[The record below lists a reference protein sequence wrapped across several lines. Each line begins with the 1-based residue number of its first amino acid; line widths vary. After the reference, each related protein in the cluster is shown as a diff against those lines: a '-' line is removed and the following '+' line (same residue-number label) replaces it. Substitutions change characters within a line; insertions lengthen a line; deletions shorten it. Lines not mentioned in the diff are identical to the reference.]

1 MMAKFQF
8 EFTPKQDV
16 EFRELVAKQR
26 IAAIAIAVLVVIKAG
41 GALQDVSSANWQ
53 EIMFAAASFLAAMYS
68 CCALY
73 FSSVRLYRITS
84 SAGNDMGNLFAGL
97 QNLENCFAAL
107 ALAILFSVIP
117 DYVVG

>member
-1 MMAKFQF
+1 MAKFQF

-53 EIMFAAASFLAAMYS
+53 EIMFAVASFLAAMYS
-68 CCALY
+68 CYSLY
-73 FSSVRLYRITS
+73 FSSVRLYRITNT
-84 SAGNDMGNLFAGL
+84 AGNDLSNLFAGL
-97 QNLENCFAAL
+97 QGLENCFAAL

-117 DYVVG
+117 DYLVG